1 MKLTAKSPQDQVE
14 NRPGWVEFLVSL
26 AMALGPWET
35 RDFEVIPAPKAYL
48 DALKKACE
56 KVVRVIL
63 RGYYGKPDHYDV
75 TVRERN
81 GHILIVVQNPL

>member
-35 RDFEVIPAPKAYL
+35 RDFEVIPAPKADL
-48 DALKKACE
+48 AGC
-56 KVVRVIL
+56 
-63 RGYYGKPDHYDV
+63 GKSHKSA
-75 TVRERN
+75 EMC
-81 GHILIVVQNPL
+81 